1 MTNNDPPPPSQ
12 PAPSFEESLA
22 HLEQIVGDLEEGR
35 LGLEASLVRFEEG
48 VRLLRNCQSLLET
61 AERKIEILTSSPA
74 AAQLETRP
82 FDAEATFTESAAPP
96 AAKPT
101 RRKTTKSDPAGEEG
115 ESRLF

>member
-1 MTNNDPPPPSQ
+1 MTSNDATPAQ

-22 HLEQIVGDLEEGR
+22 HLEEIVGDLEEGR

-82 FDAEATFTESAAPP
+82 FDAEATFTESASA

-101 RRKTTKSDPAGEEG
+101 RRKTTKPDAAGEEG
-115 ESRLF
+115 EPRLF